1 MKWTVRKLRE
11 QQGSLLHFDT
21 TLELEAAV
29 KHRESSIIHLAPV
42 QVAGY
47 FFAREQEIL
56 LHCQASTVV
65 TLPST
70 RTLSP
75 VPVKLD
81 VPIKERYVYP
91 EYDGEIDEF
100 EETTIVLEHDYID
113 LEEAV
118 IDSLILSL
126 PMRVVG
132 DDELSAELPSGND
145 WSVVTEDD
153 YQQRKAKEKAET
165 VDPRFASLKALLNE
179 DNADE

>member
-1 MKWTVRKLRE
+1 MKWTIKKLRE
-11 QQGSLLHFDT
+11 QQDSLLHFDT
-21 TLELEAAV
+21 VLEIEAVA
-29 KHRESSIIHLAPV
+29 KERESSIIHLAPV

-47 FFAREQEIL
+47 FLARGQEVL

-75 VPVKLD
+75 VPVKLEL
-81 VPIKERYVYP
+81 PIKERYVYA
-91 EYDGEIDEF
+91 EYDGDIDEF
-100 EETTIVLEHDYID
+100 EETTIVLERDYID

-118 IDSLILSL
+118 IDSLILNL

-132 DDELSAELPSGND
+132 DDELSAELPSGKD

-153 YQQRKAKEKAET
+153 YQQRKATEKAET
-165 VDPRFASLKALLNE
+165 LDPRFASLKALLNE
-179 DNADE
+179 DKTDE

>member
-1 MKWTVRKLRE
+1 MKWTIRKLRE
-11 QQGSLLHFDT
+11 QKDSLLHFDV
-21 TLELEAAV
+21 ELNVEVALCE
-29 KHRESSIIHLAPV
+29 REPMIIHSEPV

-56 LHCQASTVV
+56 LHCQAKTVV

-70 RTLSP
+70 RSLKP
-75 VPVKLD
+75 VPVIMD

-91 EYDGEIDEF
+91 EYDQKADEF

-118 IDSLILSL
+118 IDSLILNL

-132 DDELSAELPSGND
+132 EDELSTELPSGND
-145 WSVVTEDD
+145 WSVVTEED
-153 YQQRKAKEKAET
+153 YQQQQKKEQAEQ